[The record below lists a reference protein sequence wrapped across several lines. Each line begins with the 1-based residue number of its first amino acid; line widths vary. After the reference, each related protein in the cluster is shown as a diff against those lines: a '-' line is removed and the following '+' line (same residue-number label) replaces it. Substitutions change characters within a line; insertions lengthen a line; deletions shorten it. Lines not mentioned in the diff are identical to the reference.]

1 MKKSITSLL
10 VICMILV
17 LTGCAEK
24 TENRKE
30 TDYSEVIIGT
40 WAGNAEKDSPTG
52 EKYIT
57 YEFYKGGTGKV
68 NWKYI
73 EKTEYSSSPSSF
85 TWTISEDNIVN
96 ITLVDRAHGGN
107 ITVGFEINAD
117 NDSLKQL
124 DTGDTFIKK

>member
-17 LTGCAEK
+17 LTGCAKK
-24 TENRKE
+24 T
-30 TDYSEVIIGT
+30 DDSEVIIGK
-40 WAGNAEKDSPTG
+40 WAGNAEKGSPTG

-73 EKTEYSSSPSSF
+73 EKTEYSASPSSF

-107 ITVGFEINAD
+107 ITVGFEINTE
-117 NDSLKQL
+117 NDSIKRL
-124 DTGDTFIKK
+124 DTGDTFIRQ

>member
-17 LTGCAEK
+17 LTGCAGK
-24 TENRKE
+24 

-68 NWKYI
+68 NSKYI
-73 EKTEYSSSPSSF
+73 EKTEYSASPSSF

-117 NDSLKQL
+117 NDSLKRL

>member
-1 MKKSITSLL
+1 MKKSIASLL

-17 LTGCAEK
+17 LTGCAK
-24 TENRKE
+24 K

-73 EKTEYSSSPSSF
+73 ENKEYSASPSSF

-107 ITVGFEINAD
+107 YTVGFEINTE
-117 NDSLKQL
+117 NDSIKRL